1 MRRNPIWPM
10 CGLLLATWPGIIAPP
25 VQAQALSE
33 ERAAPVRSVL
43 FVAETAEARGSA
55 PDEQAFAA
63 LFAATVP
70 ELLQQRSAVRRL
82 FEALRPVKA
91 ASQPAMSAGSIN
103 ETAEKIVV
111 ADADPYFSRWQK
123 DATERL
129 NQEKKF
135 TTRGE
140 HQVAKLHPD
149 SFVVVCEAGC
159 RSNVGDVVYIV
170 SKAAAGAA
178 KPPKPEVAILETT
191 AASGGESTASADAVS
206 KPERPVEPAATETST
221 DGSKDLPCVAGCY
234 DRPQQRRPSGNHR
247 AELPAQRLAETHTAP
262 TPLRS
267 AAAQAIFAAAA
278 PPAVIAKQPVTKL
291 RSTQIGRNG
300 AIVSAEAPRLR
311 RADSVKFARAV
322 IARLKTPQSWRAT
335 VQRSSAPAAM
345 PPPRSIKASVNR
357 PRQKASEYRAS
368 SAQMAKIRRAVARL
382 R

>member
-1 MRRNPIWPM
+1 M
-10 CGLLLATWPGIIAPP
+10 CGLLLATWPGAIASP

-33 ERAAPVRSVL
+33 VRAAPVRSVL

-55 PDEQAFAA
+55 PDEQAFRA
-63 LFAATVP
+63 LFAAKSP
-70 ELLQQRSAVRRL
+70 EPPQQRSAVRRL
-82 FEALRPVKA
+82 FDALRPVKSA
-91 ASQPAMSAGSIN
+91 QQLPMSAQSIN
-103 ETAEKIVV
+103 ETAEKIIV

-191 AASGGESTASADAVS
+191 AASGSESTANADTFS
-206 KPERPVEPAATETST
+206 KPERPIEPAATDGST

-234 DRPQQRRPSGNHR
+234 DRPQPRRPSGNHR
-247 AELPAQRLAETHTAP
+247 TELPSQRLAETHSAP
-262 TPLRS
+262 ARWRP
-267 AAAQAIFAAAA
+267 AAALAITAAAA
-278 PPAVIAKQPVTKL
+278 PPAVIAKQPISKV

-300 AIVSAEAPRLR
+300 AIVSADAPRLR

-322 IARLKTPQSWRAT
+322 IARLKTPNSWRAT

-345 PPPRSIKASVNR
+345 PPPRLIKASVDR
-357 PRQKASEYRAS
+357 PRHKASEYRAS